1 MPSPKLPVLAALL
14 LAAATIAQ
22 DPPAPAVP
30 PAPTVP
36 QAPAVAPPPAVAPAK
51 PHFVAL
57 RWPQDKDAT
66 IAIVGPRVISLA
78 DLVDHLDT
86 RHYPGFRDA
95 LAARPEIQR
104 MLTSDLVAP
113 WVRHFAD
120 LEAMRQ
126 TYAAEIDDKALGEA
140 QSEALRQSFQ
150 RWLDAYV
157 EGKRA
162 AGRPTEL
169 TQAQVNLHL
178 ARFQLEQ
185 GIAAEA
191 QGMLEY
197 LEPGKFNRQQL
208 QNFFNANARVF
219 GGQVTVQHVLV
230 QHRDGGTGILLD
242 GEAYGLASARLAD
255 IKARLKP
262 DGSNFD
268 EVVPRSD
275 DQRTAKDRGLL
286 RGLHRY
292 DDRMPAAL
300 CRAAWELR
308 DGQVSDVVETPYGWH
323 VLRRVEFQQQVF
335 VLFTD
340 DAIPTITQV
349 MRRALQEERLFA
361 ARAKAGVQLKL

>member
-1 MPSPKLPVLAALL
+1 MPSPTPTVLAALL
-14 LAAATIAQ
+14 LAAAAIAQ
-22 DPPAPAVP
+22 DPPAP
-30 PAPTVP
+30 PAPPT
-36 QAPAVAPPPAVAPAK
+36 APPPTPAEAPAEAPAK
-51 PHFVAL
+51 PHFVVR

-66 IAIVGPRVISLA
+66 IAIVGPRVLSLA
-78 DLVDHLDT
+78 DLVDHLDK

-95 LAARPEIQR
+95 LGKRPELQR
-104 MLTSDLVAP
+104 MLASDLAAP

-120 LEAMRQ
+120 LEAMKQ
-126 TYAAEIDDKALGEA
+126 TYAAEIEDKSLEAA

-150 RWLDAYV
+150 RWLDAFV
-157 EGKRA
+157 EGRRA
-162 AGRPTEL
+162 AGRPVEL

-185 GIAAEA
+185 GLAAEA
-191 QGMLEY
+191 QGLLDY

-208 QNFFNANARVF
+208 QNFFNANARAF
-219 GGQVTVQHVLV
+219 GGQVTVQHILV

-242 GEAYGLASARLAD
+242 GEAFGLAAARLAD
-255 IKARLKP
+255 VKARLKP

-300 CRAAWELR
+300 CRAAWALR
-308 DGQVSDVVETPYGWH
+308 DGEVSDVVESPYGWH
-323 VLRRVEFQQQVF
+323 ILKRVEFQQQVF

-340 DAIPTITQV
+340 DAIPTIEQV
-349 MRRALQEERLFA
+349 MRRALQEDRLFQ

>member
-1 MPSPKLPVLAALL
+1 MPSPTPSVLAALL
-14 LAAATIAQ
+14 FVAAAIAQ
-22 DPPAPAVP
+22 DPPTPPTPPTPPSP
-30 PAPTVP
+30 PAD
-36 QAPAVAPPPAVAPAK
+36 APPEAPAK
-51 PHFVAL
+51 PHFVVR
-57 RWPQDKDAT
+57 RWPQDKDAVV
-66 IAIVGPRVISLA
+66 AIVGPRAISLA
-78 DLVDHLDT
+78 DLVDHLDA
-86 RHYPGFRDA
+86 RHYPGFRNA
-95 LAARPEIQR
+95 LGKRPEIQR

-113 WVRHFAD
+113 WVRHLAD

-126 TYAAEIDDKALGEA
+126 TYAAEIDEKALGEA

-157 EGKRA
+157 EGKRK
-162 AGRPTEL
+162 AGRPDEL

-185 GIAAEA
+185 GLAAEA
-191 QGMLEY
+191 QGMLDY

-208 QNFFNANARVF
+208 QNFFNANARAF
-219 GGQVTVQHVLV
+219 GGQVTAQHVLI

-255 IKARLKP
+255 VKARIKP

-275 DQRTAKDRGLL
+275 DQRTARDRGLL

-300 CRAAWELR
+300 CRAAWALR
-308 DGQVSDVVETPYGWH
+308 DGEVSDVVETPYGWH
-323 VLRRVEFQQQVF
+323 ILRRVEFQQQVF

-349 MRRALQEERLFA
+349 MRRALQEERLFQ